1 MVPLKVF
8 MTKGVGRHK
17 DKLHSFELALRDAGI
32 EKCNLV
38 LVSSILPPGC
48 EILSKAKGI
57 ELLKPGQITF
67 CVMSRNES
75 NEPNRLISASVGL
88 AVPTD
93 KSAYGYLSEHHAFG
107 QSDEDAGEYA
117 EDMAASMLAGTLGID
132 FDINQSWDEREQ
144 QFKISGKIVKT
155 TNATQSAVCDKTGLW
170 TSVIAVAVFCKMD
183 EGERIANNEQWE
195 TAHQN
200 CTTKRGQ

>member
-1 MVPLKVF
+1 VPLKVF
-8 MTKGVGRHK
+8 ITKGVGRHK

-38 LVSSILPPGC
+38 MVSSILPPGC
-48 EILSKAKGI
+48 EILSKAKGV

-88 AVPTD
+88 AAPAD
-93 KSAYGYLSEHHAFG
+93 KSTYGYLSEHHAFG